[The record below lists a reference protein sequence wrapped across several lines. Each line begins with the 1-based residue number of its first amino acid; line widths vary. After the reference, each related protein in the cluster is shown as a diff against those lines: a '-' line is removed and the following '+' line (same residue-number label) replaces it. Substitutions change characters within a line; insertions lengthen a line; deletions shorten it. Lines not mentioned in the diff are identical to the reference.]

1 MVVDDFFAKEKYVNG
16 LLQLEMH
23 VISKLRRDARFRRPY
38 TGPQK
43 ARGRKKK
50 FDTGKVTIEDFKSS
64 DVIKIL
70 DEKNESI
77 EL

>member
-1 MVVDDFFAKEKYVNG
+1 MVLDDFFAKEKYVNG